1 MALDKLIA
9 DQIARFKALESELQA
24 REAGAKDM
32 DRPAAFRRERANG
45 LRETLRSLKA
55 DREATVARYD
65 AEIAAREAELAA
77 IEERSDFDL
86 TLDRGSKDGGV
97 APAPASKLAG
107 DKPART
113 KRAPSS
119 KRNVKAR
126 RSSSAVSTKDK
137 R

>member
-9 DQIARFKALESELQA
+9 DQMARFKALESELQA
-24 REAGAKDM
+24 REASAKDM
-32 DRPAAFRRERANG
+32 DRPAAFKRERAKG
-45 LRETLRSLKA
+45 LREALRSLKA

-77 IEERSDFDL
+77 IEEKSDFDL
-86 TLDRGSKDGGV
+86 ALDQGSKGTRVMPDPG
-97 APAPASKLAG
+97 SKVTG
-107 DKPART
+107 DKVART

-119 KRNVKAR
+119 KRNVEAK
-126 RSSSAVSTKDK
+126 RSSSKESTKTT